1 MMQLPG
7 TKTARPRHLLALVAA
22 ATVALALWGSDDA
35 AELDGDPSG
44 LARTAAIPGT
54 NAAAAGAAR
63 HSIAFPERTE
73 AATAEPGLFTA
84 HSWFVPPPPPPP
96 VKAAPPTE
104 PTAPPLPFSF
114 LGSYTPDGGPTVY
127 YLVKG
132 DRILDVHLGDTLDN
146 TYTVDAMQDNQLL
159 LTYTPLQQK
168 QALNLRR

>member
-7 TKTARPRHLLALVAA
+7 TKVVRPRPLLALVAA

-35 AELDGDPSG
+35 AELDGGPAG
-44 LARTAAIPGT
+44 QVEAAAVPGT
-54 NAAAAGAAR
+54 KVPAAGAAR
-63 HSIAFPERTE
+63 HSVAFPARAE
-73 AATAEPGLFTA
+73 AATAEPTLFTV
-84 HSWFVPPPPPPP
+84 HSWDVPPPPPAP
-96 VKAAPPTE
+96 VKAAPPPE

-132 DRILDVHLGDTLDN
+132 DRILDAHLGDTLDG
-146 TYTVDAMQDNQLL
+146 TYTVDTVQDNQLL

-168 QALNLRR
+168 QALNLKR